1 LLEDL
6 EVNAIR
12 VGSFKETRLIWEGF
26 EDTTNLIWLQRIV
39 DKWLIFVLGGWL
51 FCYDS
56 GS

>member
-1 LLEDL
+1 LEDL